1 MALFEKTG
9 MCADTAARTSCETL
23 AKETAGRL
31 HSLATV
37 A

>member
-9 MCADTAARTSCETL
+9 MCELNKATCEATAQDIAT
-23 AKETAGRL
+23 RL